1 MLFNEKIKNNKKIEK
16 KDPKNKNLII
26 FKFFFGSK
34 MIFIHINT
42 KNKIS
47 KYADGICL
55 DKKEV
60 NRITGTK
67 NQYNG
72 LCSLNANIIK
82 VTAIIENITA

>member
-1 MLFNEKIKNNKKIEK
+1 
-16 KDPKNKNLII
+16 
-26 FKFFFGSK
+26 

-82 VTAIIENITA
+82 LQQ